1 MNEFAVDALARAE
14 VEIEMGF
21 PEVAQ
26 TFAIMALAYTNLTDE
41 EQAAVYDLRERL
53 RKNRRRKI

>member
-1 MNEFAVDALARAE
+1 
-14 VEIEMGF
+14 
-21 PEVAQ
+21 VAQ